1 MNRFHSLGAA
11 GALVAVSTAF
21 AGTVTVGPD
30 TLAGSGHAVA
40 PGYNFQG
47 GLFNLTVNSLSGVSG
62 GDLVIGN
69 TFKSF
74 CIEIGETVAF
84 NGSYNYAVNTASIS
98 GGSSPNNPQPLV
110 VQTAWLY
117 SQYRAG
123 ALTAGGDAF
132 VENNSDT
139 NALQDAIWFFQN
151 QLGSTASTDLSA
163 RAQQFVAAANA
174 SGWTTIG
181 NVRVLNMGSGTVN
194 PPYPNQDMLVLIPL
208 PQGAGLASV
217 GLLLVGARRRRS
229 L

>member
-1 MNRFHSLGAA
+1 MNRFHSVGAMS
-11 GALVAVSTAF
+11 ALMAVGVAF
-21 AGTVTVGPD
+21 AGMVTVGPD
-30 TLAGSGHAVA
+30 TLAGSSHNVA

-84 NGSYNYAVNTASIS
+84 GGNYNYAVNTASIS
-98 GGSSPNNPQPLV
+98 GGNSPNNPQPLAA
-110 VQTAWLY
+110 QTAWLY

-123 ALTAGGDAF
+123 TLTAGGDDF

-151 QLGSTASTDLSA
+151 QLGSTVASQLSA
-163 RAQQFVAAANA
+163 RAQEFVTAANA
-174 SGWTTIG
+174 SGWTTIH
-181 NVRVLNMGSGTVN
+181 NVRVLNMGPAGGN
-194 PPYPNQDMLVLIPL
+194 PPFPNQDMLVLIPL
-208 PQGAGLASV
+208 PQGVGLASV
-217 GLLLVGARRRRS
+217 GLLVLGARRRRA